1 MNNQDNLIPYSDNII
16 QINIKVGTGIS
27 AGSASVN
34 NVKCHSATE
43 QQTGNKD
50 KVQAIAQKVNAQLP
64 TQIYVPSDT
73 NKDTTN
79 ETTRTILNTELAHSI
94 TSLSGDTGTST
105 ILPTGD

>member
-1 MNNQDNLIPYSDNII
+1 ML
-16 QINIKVGTGIS
+16 QINIKVGTGTS
-27 AGSASVN
+27 AGTAVVN
-34 NVKCHSATE
+34 NLKCHAATQ
-43 QQTGNKD
+43 QQTTNKD

-64 TQIYVPSDT
+64 DQIDVPSDT

-94 TSLSGDTGTST
+94 TNLSGETGTST